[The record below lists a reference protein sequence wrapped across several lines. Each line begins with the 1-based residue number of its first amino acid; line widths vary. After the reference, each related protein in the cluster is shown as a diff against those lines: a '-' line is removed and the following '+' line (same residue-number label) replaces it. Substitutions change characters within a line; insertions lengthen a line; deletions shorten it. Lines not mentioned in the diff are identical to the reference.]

1 MLHSIH
7 PKHPQIPATTRF
19 TGATFILPT
28 SWKLNATSNSGG
40 GLLKDES
47 CAIEL
52 PCLPFTSTEV
62 FVPSATTT
70 LHLYEARFLAL
81 LEEAMEKHDNF
92 FVHFVLDPVADFGS
106 SAMASF
112 AASYGCL
119 TLIENVKR
127 IEIGALV
134 TIRGIG
140 RVNIVTLT
148 QTEPYLRGIVEPKQ
162 DEMPKDSGS
171 VIAAVEELKL
181 ALADL
186 HRLQLKL
193 KTSKDEQL
201 QTPLWNSLRWAQK
214 DDFLDCN
221 KEFLPR
227 LAERIS
233 FAALQPLTGA
243 SASELRVLL
252 QERLRAMESTSTI
265 QRLDNV
271 IKLVKE
277 SRALIAAKLALQS
290 LDL

>member
-52 PCLPFTSTEV
+52 PCLPFTST
-62 FVPSATTT
+62 
-70 LHLYEARFLAL
+70 
-81 LEEAMEKHDNF
+81 EAMEKHDNF

-193 KTSKDEQL
+193 KM
-201 QTPLWNSLRWAQK
+201 NNYR
-214 DDFLDCN
+214 
-221 KEFLPR
+221 LPFGT
-227 LAERIS
+227 L
-233 FAALQPLTGA
+233 
-243 SASELRVLL
+243 
-252 QERLRAMESTSTI
+252 
-265 QRLDNV
+265 
-271 IKLVKE
+271 
-277 SRALIAAKLALQS
+277 
-290 LDL
+290 